1 MNHGNARISPEAT
14 TCPETVA
21 GAINYRAAILTRIIF
36 IIIIITIIVV
46 NYGATAMA
54 FLEGASL

>member
-14 TCPETVA
+14 TSPETVA
-21 GAINYRAAILTRIIF
+21 GAINYGAAILTRIIF
-36 IIIIITIIVV
+36 IIIITIIVI
-46 NYGATAMA
+46 NYGATPTE